1 MKSFLSIPENEVFTS
16 EIVINKSRFLGFAKH
31 IETPEQAED
40 FLKFL
45 HEKYNDARHI
55 CFAYQLGN
63 TAKLS
68 DDGEPSGTAGKPIFS
83 LFEKKKL
90 NNVIVAVVRYFG
102 GVKLGAGGLLR
113 AYTNTAS
120 EVLDNAG
127 VVEWSSAKIYQI
139 TMDYKDYQPFL
150 NKIKNR
156 NIIIID
162 ANFDNGAM
170 VKIVARDDEIIE
182 NALFLGETTKAF

>member
-16 EIVINKSRFLGFAKH
+16 EIVINKSRFLGFAKY
-31 IETPEQAED
+31 IKTTEQAEE
-40 FLKFL
+40 FLSFL
-45 HEKYNDARHI
+45 REKYNDARHI
-55 CFAYQLGN
+55 CFAYQLEN

-83 LFEKKKL
+83 LLEKKKL

-120 EVLDNAG
+120 EVLDKAG

-156 NIIIID
+156 NIAIID
-162 ANFDNGAM
+162 TNFDNGAV